1 MTPPSTFEVIRP
13 TLGRDVFIADTAR
26 VCGKV
31 TIGDECSFWHH
42 VLVRGDV
49 SNIRIGN
56 RVNVQDGSVIHTE
69 TDVDLDIEDEVALGH
84 RAIVHWRRVG
94 ARTLIGMGAIVLDRA
109 EIGSGCLIAA
119 GAVVPPRTIVPDNSV
134 VMGVPGKVV
143 RQTSATEREY
153 HGEVIRR
160 YLALSK
166 RHAAGMYAAARSTLS

>member
-1 MTPPSTFEVIRP
+1 MTPTNTLEVIRP
-13 TLGRDVFIADTAR
+13 TLGCDVFIADTAR

-84 RAIVHWRRVG
+84 RAIVHCRRVG
-94 ARTLIGMGAIVLDRA
+94 ARTLIGMGSIVLDRA

-119 GAVVPPRTIVPDNSV
+119 GAVVPPRMIVPDNSV

-143 RQTSATEREY
+143 RQTSAAEREY

-166 RHAAGMYAAARSTLS
+166 RHAAGMYAAAHSTLS